1 MKTIYKA
8 LLLTIAMLGLALADS
23 GAKKKDIDGPVI
35 GIDLGT
41 TYSCVGIFKNGRV
54 EIIPN
59 ELGNRITPSQVAFTD
74 EEKLVGES
82 AKNQASQNPTR
93 TVYVVKRLIGRNFN
107 DKEVQRDM
115 KYLSYKVVDKQG
127 KPYISVETTSGKK
140 TMSPEEISA
149 MILVK
154 MKEVAE
160 AYLGR
165 EVKYAVVT
173 VPAYFNDAQRQ
184 ATKDAGLI
192 AGLDVL
198 RIINEPTAAAI
209 AYGMDKKSGEKNVVV
224 FDLGGGT
231 FDVSLLTI
239 DNGVFEV
246 VATAGDTHLGGED
259 FDQRLTEHFVKIFKK
274 KNNNIDIKKDPRALQ
289 KLKQEVEKAKR
300 DLSSVHQVKITIEG
314 LIDGIDFSETITRA
328 RFEELCADL
337 FKKTLQ
343 PVQQVLDDSGLKKS
357 EIDEVVLVGGSTR
370 IPKVQQLIK
379 DFFNGKEPN
388 RGINPDEAV
397 AYGAAVQGGILGGEQ
412 SEETKDILLIDVTPL
427 TLGIETVGGVMT
439 KVIPRGTVI
448 PAKKSQVFT
457 TYQDQQT
464 TVSISV
470 FEGERALTKDNH
482 NLGKFDMSG
491 IPPAPK
497 GVPQI
502 EVTFEID
509 ENSILT
515 VSASDKG
522 TGKKETIT
530 ITNDKGRLTKEEIEQ
545 MIADSEKYAE
555 EDKAIKEKIDA
566 KNGFE
571 NYIYAMKNQIEDKDK
586 LAEKLSEEDKST
598 IRDAITDAQ
607 DWLNANSD
615 AEKDDFEDK
624 LKELQSTC
632 DPIISKVYQA
642 AGGQGGAASND
653 EDEEYDDL

>member
-1 MKTIYKA
+1 MKSLLKSVILVIA
-8 LLLTIAMLGLALADS
+8 LLGVVMAED
-23 GAKKKDIDGPVI
+23 KKKKEIDGPVI

-74 EEKLVGES
+74 DEKLVGES
-82 AKNQASQNPTR
+82 AKNQASQNPER
-93 TVYVVKRLIGRNFN
+93 TVYVVKRLVGRNFK
-107 DKEVQRDM
+107 DKEVQKDM
-115 KYLSYKVVDKQG
+115 KYLAYKIVDKQG
-127 KPYISVETTSGKK
+127 KPYISVTTAAGKK
-140 TMSPEEISA
+140 VFSPEEISA

-160 AYLGR
+160 NYLGKT
-165 EVKYAVVT
+165 VKHAVVT

-184 ATKDAGLI
+184 ATKDAGVI

-209 AYGMDKKSGEKNVVV
+209 AYGMDKKSGEKNVIV

-246 VATAGDTHLGGED
+246 IATSGDTHLGGED
-259 FDQRLTEHFVKIFKK
+259 FDQRLTEHFVKVFKK
-274 KNNNIDIKKDPRALQ
+274 KNNGLDIKKDPRALN

-300 DLSSVHQVKITIEG
+300 DLSSVPQVKITIEG
-314 LIDGIDFSETITRA
+314 IVDGVDFSESITRA
-328 RFEELCADL
+328 RFEELCNDL
-337 FKKTLQ
+337 FKKTLK
-343 PVQQVLDDSGLKKS
+343 PVGQVLEDSGMKKS

-412 SEETKDILLIDVTPL
+412 SEATKDILLIDVTPL

-464 TVSISV
+464 TVSINV

-482 NLGKFDMSG
+482 NLGKFDMTG

-509 ENSILT
+509 ENSIMT

-522 TGKKETIT
+522 TGKKEQIT
-530 ITNDKGRLTKEEIEQ
+530 ITNDKGRLSKEEIER
-545 MIADSEKYAE
+545 MIQDSEKFAE

-566 KNGFE
+566 KNSFE
-571 NYIYAMKNQIEDKDK
+571 NYIYQMKSSIEDKDK
-586 LAEKLSEEDKST
+586 LAEKLSDEDKGT
-598 IRDAITDAQ
+598 VKDAITDSQ
-607 DWLNANSD
+607 DWLNANGD

-624 LKELQSTC
+624 LKEL
-632 DPIISKVYQA
+632 
-642 AGGQGGAASND
+642 
-653 EDEEYDDL
+653 

>member
-1 MKTIYKA
+1 MKMNMFMKTF
-8 LLLTIAMLGLALADS
+8 MLFACLSLVLADTGS
-23 GAKKKDIDGPVI
+23 KKKEIDGPVI

-59 ELGNRITPSQVAFTD
+59 ELGNRITPSYVAFTD
-74 EEKLVGES
+74 EEKLVGEA
-82 AKNQASQNPTR
+82 AKNQASLNPMR
-93 TVYVVKRLIGRNFN
+93 TVYVIKRFMGRHFD

-115 KYLSYKVVDKQG
+115 KFLPYKVVSKQT
-127 KPYISVETTSGKK
+127 KPYVSIETTKGMK

-154 MKEVAE
+154 MKETAE
-160 AYLGR
+160 AYIGR
-165 EVKYAVVT
+165 DVKYAVVT

-184 ATKDAGLI
+184 ATKDAGVI

-209 AYGMDKKSGEKNVVV
+209 AYGLDKKSGEKNIIV

-259 FDQRLTEHFVKIFKK
+259 FDQRVTEHFSKIFKK
-274 KNNNIDIKKDPRALQ
+274 KHGKDLKSDARAFQ
-289 KLKQEVEKAKR
+289 KLRSEVEKAKR
-300 DLSSVHQVKITIEG
+300 DLSSVHQVKVTIEG
-314 LIDGIDFSETITRA
+314 IMDGIDFSETITRA
-328 RFEELCADL
+328 RFEELCSDL
-337 FKKTLQ
+337 FKKTLK
-343 PVQQVLDDSGLKKS
+343 PVSQVLEDAGMKKS

-397 AYGAAVQGGILGGEQ
+397 AYGASVQGGILGGEQ

-464 TVSISV
+464 TVSIKI
-470 FEGERALTKDNH
+470 FEGERALVKDNH
-482 NLGKFDMSG
+482 LLGKFDLNG

-530 ITNDKGRLTKEEIEQ
+530 ITNDKGRLSKEEIER
-545 MIADSEKYAE
+545 MIKDSEKYAE

-566 KNGFE
+566 KNTFE
-571 NYIYAMKNQIEDKDK
+571 NYIYQMKNSVEDKDK
-586 LAEKLSEEDKST
+586 LAEKLEEEDKST
-598 IRDAITDAQ
+598 IKDALTDAS
-607 DWLNANSD
+607 DWLNANAD

-624 LKELQSTC
+624 LKELQGVC
-632 DPIISKVYQA
+632 DPIISKVYQ
-642 AGGQGGAASND
+642 G
-653 EDEEYDDL
+653 

>member
-1 MKTIYKA
+1 
-8 LLLTIAMLGLALADS
+8 
-23 GAKKKDIDGPVI
+23 
-35 GIDLGT
+35 
-41 TYSCVGIFKNGRV
+41 
-54 EIIPN
+54 
-59 ELGNRITPSQVAFTD
+59 
-74 EEKLVGES
+74 
-82 AKNQASQNPTR
+82 
-93 TVYVVKRLIGRNFN
+93 
-107 DKEVQRDM
+107 
-115 KYLSYKVVDKQG
+115 
-127 KPYISVETTSGKK
+127 
-140 TMSPEEISA
+140 

-209 AYGMDKKSGEKNVVV
+209 AYGMDKKSGEKNIIV

-259 FDQRLTEHFVKIFKK
+259 FDQRLVEHFCKIFKK
-274 KNNNIDIKKDPRALQ
+274 KNNGVDVMKDPRAFQ
-289 KLKQEVEKAKR
+289 KLKSEVEKAKR
-300 DLSSVHQVKITIEG
+300 DLSSVHQVKVTIDG
-314 LIDGIDFSETITRA
+314 LMDGIDFSETITRA

-343 PVQQVLDDSGLKKS
+343 PVGQVLDDSGMKKS

-464 TVSISV
+464 TVSINV
-470 FEGERALTKDNH
+470 YEGERALTKDNH
-482 NLGKFDMSG
+482 NLGKFDMNG

-509 ENSILT
+509 ENSIMT
-515 VSASDKG
+515 VSAQDKG
-522 TGKKETIT
+522 TGTKETIT
-530 ITNDKGRLTKEEIEQ
+530 ITNDKGRLTKEEIEK
-545 MIADSEKYAE
+545 MISDSEKYAE

-566 KNGFE
+566 KNSLE
-571 NYIYAMKNQIEDKDK
+571 NYIYQMKNSIEDKEKLADK
-586 LAEKLSEEDKST
+586 LEADDKS
-598 IRDAITDAQ
+598 AITDAVTDAS
-607 DWLNANSD
+607 DWLNANGD

-624 LKELQSTC
+624 LKEIQAIC
-632 DPIISKVYQA
+632 DPIISKIYQGQ
-642 AGGQGGAASND
+642 GGQGA
-653 EDEEYDDL
+653 DEEEEFEEDL